1 MLIGQ
6 LSELNEAMLADD
18 VSTSVLAAAVP
29 EIVADGQASLV
40 PTVRAWHACLK
51 VIALYVNPGLLP
63 VVTAVSVSVVL
74 ADCISESVISLT
86 GPPWLSGR

>member
-6 LSELNEAMLADD
+6 LFELNEAMLADD

-29 EIVADGQASLV
+29 EIVADGHASLV

-51 VIALYVNPGLLP
+51 VMAL
-63 VVTAVSVSVVL
+63 
-74 ADCISESVISLT
+74 
-86 GPPWLSGR
+86 